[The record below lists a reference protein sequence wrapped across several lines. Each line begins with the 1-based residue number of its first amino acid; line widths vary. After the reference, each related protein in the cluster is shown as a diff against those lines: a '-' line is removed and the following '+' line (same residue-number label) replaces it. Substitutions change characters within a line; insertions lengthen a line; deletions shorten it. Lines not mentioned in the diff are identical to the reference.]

1 MVILF
6 DSDKVGIALGL
17 FVFLIIIVMGLHG
30 NVAPAVVVARAL
42 VGLAVAYALGFI
54 LSRCVINALVT
65 AMATE
70 RAKNLLEGP
79 RKSRNKA
86 KRARKPRKKAVRHSA
101 HGRIW
106 RSEFERGLS

>member
-70 RAKNLLEGP
+70 RAKKFAGRTKKKPEQSEEGAETEEENSTP
-79 RKSRNKA
+79 
-86 KRARKPRKKAVRHSA
+86 
-101 HGRIW
+101 
-106 RSEFERGLS
+106 

>member
-1 MVILF
+1 MRASSFGDCEMVILF

-70 RAKNLLEGP
+70 RAKKLAGRTKKKPEQSEEGAETEEESSTP
-79 RKSRNKA
+79 
-86 KRARKPRKKAVRHSA
+86 
-101 HGRIW
+101 
-106 RSEFERGLS
+106 